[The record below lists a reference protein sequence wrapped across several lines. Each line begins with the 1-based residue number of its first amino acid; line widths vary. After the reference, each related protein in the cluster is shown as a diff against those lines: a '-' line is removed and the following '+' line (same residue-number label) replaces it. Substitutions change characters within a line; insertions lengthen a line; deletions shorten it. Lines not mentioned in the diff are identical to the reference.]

1 MEKRTLIRSHT
12 QIPVACS
19 RFAASRQTAVSNGI
33 MLNCS
38 CAGACI
44 ELNQSIKQ
52 GSILMVKA
60 TAKFGKETPPAPPE
74 GFRTLSL
81 AEVKWLRP
89 QDGQGAFNY
98 VIGLKYL
105 PTR

>member
-19 RFAASRQTAVSNGI
+19 RFAASRPTAASNGI
-33 MLNCS
+33 LLNCS

-44 ELNQSIKQ
+44 ELNQNIKQ

-60 TAKFGKETPPAPPE
+60 TATIGKGTPPAPPE

-89 QDGQGAFNY
+89 QDGRGAFNY